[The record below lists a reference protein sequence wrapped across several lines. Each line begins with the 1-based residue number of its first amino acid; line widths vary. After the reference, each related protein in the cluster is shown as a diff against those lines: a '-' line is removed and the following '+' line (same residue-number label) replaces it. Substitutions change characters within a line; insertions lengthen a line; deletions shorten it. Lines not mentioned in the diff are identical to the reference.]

1 MNFDYLYEI
10 QANGQIS
17 IENIGEVCL
26 TINDILG
33 TEYILI
39 IHTEYGQC
47 KVLEYGPIFIST
59 GEPLGNLYSSLLTFQ
74 YSEGKLITI
83 INKFLNKPKAKITQA
98 TEISLEEAKEKIKNM
113 VDFL

>member
-1 MNFDYLYEI
+1 MNFDYLYELK
-10 QANGQIS
+10 ANGQIS

-33 TEYILI
+33 AEYILI

-47 KVLEYGPIFIST
+47 KVLEYGPIFISN

-74 YSEGKLITI
+74 YNQGKLITI

>member
-1 MNFDYLYEI
+1 MNFDYLYEM

-26 TINDILG
+26 TVNDILG

-39 IHTEYGQC
+39 IHTEYGEC
-47 KVLEYGPIFIST
+47 KVIEYGPVFITT
-59 GEPLGNLYSSLLTFQ
+59 GEPLGTLYSSLLKFQ
-74 YSEGKLITI
+74 YNEGKLISI
-83 INKFLNKPKAKITQA
+83 INKFLNKPKARIIQA

-113 VDFL
+113 VDFI